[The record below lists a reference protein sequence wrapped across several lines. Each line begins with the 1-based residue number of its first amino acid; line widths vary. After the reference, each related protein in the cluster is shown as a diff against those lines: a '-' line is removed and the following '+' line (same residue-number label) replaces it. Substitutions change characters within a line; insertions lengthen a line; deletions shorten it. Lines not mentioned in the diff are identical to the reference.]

1 MRNFVISVLF
11 LPALMACTAA
21 DVKVFNDVLQAAG
34 TGAGKLSES
43 DIAAGLK
50 EALATGTE
58 RSIARIGHLDGF
70 WHNAGLRIPL
80 PESLKKVE
88 KTLRSLGQDRM
99 VDEFHLSLNRA
110 AEQAAPEAAGIFG
123 DAIRQMSLADARG
136 ILSGA
141 DNAATTYFRNKTS
154 AALTARFQPVVTRAT
169 GSVGATRRYKDL
181 SAKVG
186 RYVSGFQAT
195 DLDAYVTERALS
207 GLFTTLAEEEKKIRD
222 NPAARSSEL
231 LRRVFGGSSR

>member
-1 MRNFVISVLF
+1 MRHFAIWVLL

-21 DVKVFNDVLQAAG
+21 DMKVLNDVLQTAG
-34 TGAGKLSES
+34 SSSLSES

-58 RSIARIGHLDGF
+58 RSITRIGRMDGF
-70 WHNAGLRIPL
+70 WQNAGLRIPL
-80 PESLKKVE
+80 PESLRKAE
-88 KTLRSLGQDRM
+88 KMLRSLGQERM

-110 AEQAAPEAAGIFG
+110 AEQAVPQAAGIFG
-123 DAIRQMSLADARG
+123 EAIRQMSLTDARG
-136 ILSGA
+136 ILAGP
-141 DNAATTYFRNKTS
+141 DDAATAYFRNKTS
-154 AALTARFQPVVTRAT
+154 AALTARFQPVVARAT
-169 GSVGATRRYKDL
+169 ASVGATRRYKDL

-195 DLDAYVTERALS
+195 DLDAYVTERALA
-207 GLFTTLAEEEKKIRD
+207 GLFATLAEEEQKIRD

-231 LRRVFGGSSR
+231 LKKVFGGHY